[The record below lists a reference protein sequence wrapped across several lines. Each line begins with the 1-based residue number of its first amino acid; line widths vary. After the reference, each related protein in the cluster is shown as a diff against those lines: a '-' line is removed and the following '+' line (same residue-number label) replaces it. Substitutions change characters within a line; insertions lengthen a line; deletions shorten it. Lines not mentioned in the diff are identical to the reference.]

1 MKKRIIITQC
11 SIALLTLSLYSATS
25 LTAQT
30 KEAVIL
36 YNSVPVEVEM
46 DGTGDIKRF
55 KKDKPKHLE
64 GYTIDTRQRMDNEI
78 RDVSP
83 ATNTT
88 TDLLNEGPVAI
99 VFDAGSVDSPTMRGL
114 DLLNGVA
121 AKLRSKTGL
130 TAVLRAPQ
138 SDDPEMI
145 KRHNGQ
151 LASCKNFLIS
161 QGIASSRITTTLSDS
176 ASNKDEVVIT
186 FE

>member
-1 MKKRIIITQC
+1 MRKPIVITQC
-11 SIALLTLSLYSATS
+11 CIAILMLLLSTTS

-46 DGTGDIKRF
+46 DDTGDIKRF
-55 KKDKPKHLE
+55 KEDKPKHLE

-83 ATNTT
+83 TTNTT
-88 TDLLNEGPVAI
+88 TDLLDDGPVAI

-130 TAVLRAPQ
+130 NAVLRAPQ
-138 SDDPEMI
+138 SDDPTLI
-145 KRHNGQ
+145 KRYNGQ
-151 LASCKNFLIS
+151 LTSCKSYLVA
-161 QGIASSRITTTLSDS
+161 QGVATSRITTTLSDS
-176 ASNKDEVVIT
+176 ATNNDEVIIT